1 MLIYLSIVLG
11 VALEG
16 EVTLV
21 AAAFAANRGLFSPSQ
36 VFIAALVGTLI
47 ADWTCF
53 FIGRFST
60 SCYLPLQRLSAKR
73 LETPLR
79 WMHEK
84 RLLLI
89 FCYRYFYGARTAIL
103 VLFGHSQIP
112 THWFL
117 TYSAAAILIWTSLF
131 SAIGYFLGEVISRHL
146 PPIMMV

>member
-1 MLIYLSIVLG
+1 
-11 VALEG
+11 
-16 EVTLV
+16 
-21 AAAFAANRGLFSPSQ
+21 
-36 VFIAALVGTLI
+36 
-47 ADWTCF
+47 
-53 FIGRFST
+53 
-60 SCYLPLQRLSAKR
+60 
-73 LETPLR
+73 
-79 WMHEK
+79 MHEK

-146 PPIMMV
+146 PSIMMV